1 MIGIRIKEIKKLK
14 SISFLLLISIVLS
27 SCTKNAGA
35 IVNGYT
41 QVGNL
46 KLEQVQLPKMGE
58 EIAVITTNMGDIK
71 MRLLPEVAPKAVENF
86 TTLAK
91 EGFYNGM
98 KFSRVED
105 NFLIQTGE
113 NAEYPEGK
121 SIYGEFYEDECDLD
135 YRHVTGAVGLAK
147 KDLNKN
153 SSHFYIII
161 QDGID
166 EEYLEVMK
174 ELGEE
179 GYPKEVIKAYEV
191 LGGVPRLDLRFT
203 IFAQVFYGMDTVK
216 EINQVPVNPITKEPV
231 ADIIIEKV
239 EILPFEGK

>member
-1 MIGIRIKEIKKLK
+1 MKNIKKIL
-14 SISFLLLISIVLS
+14 IILTISIVLS
-27 SCTKNAGA
+27 GCSSNIGK

-41 QVGNL
+41 EIGNL
-46 KLEQVQLPKMGE
+46 KLEQIHLPKNGE
-58 EIAVITTNMGDIK
+58 EIALITTNMGEIK
-71 MRLLPEVAPKAVENF
+71 MKFFPEVAPKAVENF
-86 TTLAK
+86 ITLVK

-113 NAEYPEGK
+113 NEEYPDGK
-121 SIYGEFYEDECDLD
+121 SIYGDFYEDECDLN
-135 YRHVTGAVGLAK
+135 YRHITGSVGLAK
-147 KDLNKN
+147 REENKN
-153 SSHFYIII
+153 SSHFYIIV

-179 GYPKEVIKAYEV
+179 GYPKEVVKAYEA

-203 IFAQVFYGMDTVK
+203 IFAQVFYGMDTVRA
-216 EINQVPVNPITKEPV
+216 INQVTVNPITKEPV
-231 ADIIIEKV
+231 EDVIIEKI
-239 EILPFEGK
+239 EIVPFEGK

>member
-1 MIGIRIKEIKKLK
+1 MKNIKKIL
-14 SISFLLLISIVLS
+14 IILTISIVLS
-27 SCTKNAGA
+27 SCSSNIGK

-41 QVGNL
+41 EIGSL
-46 KLEQVQLPKMGE
+46 KLEQIQLPKNGE
-58 EIAVITTNMGDIK
+58 EIALITTSMGEIK
-71 MRLLPEVAPKAVENF
+71 MRLFPEVAPKAVENF
-86 TTLAK
+86 ITLVK

-105 NFLIQTGE
+105 NFLVQTGE

-121 SIYGEFYEDECDLD
+121 SIYGDFYEDEYDLN
-135 YRHVTGAVGLAK
+135 YRHITGSVGLAK
-147 KDLNKN
+147 REENKN
-153 SSHFYIII
+153 SSHFYIIV

-179 GYPKEVIKAYEV
+179 GYPKEVVKAYEV

-203 IFAQVFYGMDTVK
+203 IFAQVFYGMDTVRA
-216 EINQVPVNPITKEPV
+216 INQVTVNPITKEPV
-231 ADIIIEKV
+231 EDVIIEKI
-239 EILPFEGK
+239 EIVPFEGKWF